1 MKHTLIT
8 TAIASLG
15 LTANAAYAQTEIT
28 WWHGMGGHLGDVV
41 NQIAEGH
48 MVMQIS
54 SSYEN
59 VEMEEAEH
67 PMNGAAGPCF
77 GAVEVASGEVEGGG
91 ICAFT
96 DGAGEKVV
104 LHWDAEGMDQ
114 SGALTGSWTLSGG
127 SGPWADAKGGGS
139 FSSLTDPETGKFVN
153 TITSNVT
160 MP

>member
-1 MKHTLIT
+1 MTRHYFAAAFLCAFSAGAAGAGT
-8 TAIASLG
+8 TWEQGGSG
-15 LTANAAYAQTEIT
+15 TGTATSSATEIA
-28 WWHGMGGHLGDVV
+28 D
-41 NQIAEGH
+41 GH

-59 VEMEEAEH
+59 VEMEDAEH

-77 GAVEVASGEVEGGG
+77 GAVEAAPAGVTGSG

-96 DGAGEKVV
+96 DSAGEKVV
-104 LHWDAEGMDQ
+104 LHWDAEGMDG
-114 SGALTGSWTLSGG
+114 SGALTGTWTLGG
-127 SGPWADAKGGGS
+127 GTGPWADAKGGGT

-153 TITSNVT
+153 TITSSVT

>member
-1 MKHTLIT
+1 MTRHYFAAAFLCAFSAGAAGAGT
-8 TAIASLG
+8 TWEQGGSG
-15 LTANAAYAQTEIT
+15 TGTATSSATEIA
-28 WWHGMGGHLGDVV
+28 D
-41 NQIAEGH
+41 GH

-59 VEMEEAEH
+59 VEMEDAEH

-77 GAVEVASGEVEGGG
+77 GAVEAAPAGVTGSG

-96 DGAGEKVV
+96 DSAGEKVV
-104 LHWDAEGMDQ
+104 LHWDAEGMDG
-114 SGALTGSWTLSGG
+114 SGALTGTWALGG
-127 SGPWADAKGGGS
+127 GTGPWADAKGGGT

-153 TITSNVT
+153 TITSSVT

>member
-1 MKHTLIT
+1 MTRHYFAAAFLCAFSAGAAGAGT
-8 TAIASLG
+8 TWEQGGSG
-15 LTANAAYAQTEIT
+15 TGTATSSATEIA
-28 WWHGMGGHLGDVV
+28 D
-41 NQIAEGH
+41 GH

-59 VEMEEAEH
+59 VEMEDAEH

-77 GAVEVASGEVEGGG
+77 GAVEAAPAGVTGSG

-96 DGAGEKVV
+96 DSAGEKVV
-104 LHWDAEGMDQ
+104 LHWDAEGMDG
-114 SGALTGSWTLSGG
+114 SGALTGTWTLGG
-127 SGPWADAKGGGS
+127 GTGQWADAKGGGT

-153 TITSNVT
+153 TITSSVT